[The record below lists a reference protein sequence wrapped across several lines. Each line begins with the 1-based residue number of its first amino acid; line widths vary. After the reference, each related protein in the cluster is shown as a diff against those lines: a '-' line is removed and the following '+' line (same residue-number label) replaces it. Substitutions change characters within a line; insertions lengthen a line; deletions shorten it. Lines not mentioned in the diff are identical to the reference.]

1 MALHQGL
8 KTVLFGVSLGSAML
22 FVGCASAPPKWER
35 FVLPAPGSSWTQVQ
49 RDTGSFGSGTK
60 QVVTSID
67 EATWEGRKVASYQTA
82 TQHLLIDADGFVA
95 ITMPAGQLV
104 MRWDPPIGYQWPLEV
119 GKTWTKN
126 HTLTVA
132 SSGQKIPFTTNWKV
146 EAYEDVT
153 VPAGTFKAWRVS
165 YSDSLGE
172 TQTVWSA
179 PDKMGGFVKQIRQR
193 AATYQPGGAGTREVE
208 LVSIDAMK

>member
-1 MALHQGL
+1 MATFQGL
-8 KTVLFGVSLGSAML
+8 KTLRFGVSFASTLL
-22 FVGCASAPPKWER
+22 FVGCASAPPQWER
-35 FVLPAPGSSWTQVQ
+35 FVLPAAGSTWTQVQ

-60 QVVTSID
+60 QVVTRIA

-82 TQHLLIDADGFVA
+82 TQNLLVDADGFVA
-95 ITMPAGQLV
+95 ITAPTGQSV

-119 GKTWTKN
+119 GKTWTKDYVM
-126 HTLTVA
+126 TVA
-132 SSGQKIPFTTNWKV
+132 PSGQKVPFTTNWKV

-172 TQTVWSA
+172 TQTLWSA
-179 PDKMGGFVKQIRQR
+179 PDKLGGFVKQIRQR
-193 AATYQPGGAGTREVE
+193 VATFEPGGAGTREVE
-208 LVSIDAMK
+208 LVSIGASK